1 MTAWNKGKKM
11 PPEVLTSDEV
21 IRLVR
26 ASSPKCPSGV
36 RNAALVAV
44 LFRGALRCS
53 EALELAVSD
62 VDAENPDG
70 ATLNV
75 RHGKGDRQRRIGL
88 HDDALDKVRLW
99 LAERTRLGING
110 HSPLF
115 CRLKGGPMSG
125 RYVRALLPRLA
136 ARAGIERARV
146 HPHMLRHT
154 GAYRMVC
161 EGVSIPA
168 IQQHLGH
175 ERMTTTVR
183 YLDHLNP
190 QEAIDA
196 ARGMESVL

>member
-1 MTAWNKGKKM
+1 MTNQPAWNKGRKM
-11 PPEVLTSDEV
+11 PPEVLTCDEV
-21 IRLVR
+21 RSLIR

-36 RNAALVAV
+36 RNAALIAV

-53 EALELAVSD
+53 EALGLSVSD
-62 VDAENPDG
+62 VDATAG
-70 ATLNV
+70 TLKI
-75 RHGKGDRQRRIGL
+75 RHGKGDRHRVIGL
-88 HDDALDKVRLW
+88 HDDALDKLRLW
-99 LAERTRLGING
+99 LAERTKLGING

-115 CRLKGGPMSG
+115 CTLKAGPMSG
-125 RYVRALLPRLA
+125 RYVRSLLPRLA
-136 ARAGIERARV
+136 KRAGIERARV

-154 GAYRMVC
+154 GAYRMAC

-168 IQQHLGH
+168 IQRHLGH

-196 ARGMESVL
+196 ARGMETVL